1 MPIHM
6 SPPARRMRK
15 PDHKHGSSE
24 CEIVQETVHGIAF
37 SVRRGSGGWYV
48 TITPRN
54 GATVEWHDFQ
64 SEAGAKT
71 WIKVNARQWS
81 VTFLTLRPYQ

>member
-1 MPIHM
+1 MPIPTRSM
-6 SPPARRMRK
+6 FK
-15 PDHKHGSSE
+15 LDHKHGSPA
-24 CEIVQETVHGIAF
+24 CESIQKTAQETVHGIAF
-37 SVRRGSGGWYV
+37 SVRRDCGGWYV

-54 GATVEWHDFQ
+54 GTIIEWHDFQ

-81 VTFLTLRPYQ
+81 VVYLTLR

>member
-1 MPIHM
+1 MLPL
-6 SPPARRMRK
+6 ARRMCK
-15 PDHKHGSSE
+15 PDHKDDLPHARRHEAAPS
-24 CEIVQETVHGIAF
+24 ETVHGIAF
-37 SVRRGSGGWYV
+37 SVRRGCGGWYV

-54 GATVEWHDFQ
+54 GTIIEWHDFQ

-81 VTFLTLRPYQ
+81 EAYLTLR

>member
-1 MPIHM
+1 MPTQIRPM
-6 SPPARRMRK
+6 LK
-15 PDHKHGSSE
+15 PDRKHGSPA
-24 CEIVQETVHGIAF
+24 CESLEKAVQETVHGIAF
-37 SVRRGSGGWYV
+37 SVRRGCGGWYV

-54 GATVEWHDFQ
+54 GTIIEWHDFQ

-81 VTFLTLRPYQ
+81 VAYLTLR